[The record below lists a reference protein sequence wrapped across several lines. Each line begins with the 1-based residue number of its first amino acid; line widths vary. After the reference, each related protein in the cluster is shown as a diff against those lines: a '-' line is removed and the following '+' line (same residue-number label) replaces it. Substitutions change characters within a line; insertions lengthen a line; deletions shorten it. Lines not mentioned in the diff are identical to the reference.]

1 MGWLTLIFASTISA
15 AIIMYV
21 FWPTTSD
28 GKQRKT
34 LALLLALAAFIL
46 PAGLKYFFTENSAQ
60 VTPDISSIT
69 SQLPTS
75 DSALWS
81 GERTQPS
88 ASSGKD
94 LSMSSMTARLEEKLR
109 QNPDNISGW
118 ILLGR
123 SYIAL
128 GESNKAIKVFE
139 ERIEENPE
147 NIDLLVSYGE
157 SLSKINQGIISEKAK
172 NLFIKAL
179 ALDIKNPRTGY
190 NMALYEIQNQQY
202 QLAHDRLK
210 ALLDN
215 AQAGAPYTEQLKEQ
229 MVITEEKLGLTPT
242 P

>member
-1 MGWLTLIFASTISA
+1 MSWLILIFASTISA

-21 FWPTTSD
+21 FWPTTAD

-34 LALLLALAAFIL
+34 LAILLALAAFIL
-46 PAGLKYFFTENSAQ
+46 PAGLKYFFAENSTQ
-60 VTPDISSIT
+60 VTPDISNIT
-69 SQLPTS
+69 SQLPAS
-75 DSALWS
+75 DSTLWS
-81 GERTQPS
+81 GERVQPS

-94 LSMSSMTARLEEKLR
+94 LSMSAVTTRLEEKLS

-128 GESNKAIKVFE
+128 GESHKAIKLFE

-157 SLSKINQGIISEKAK
+157 SLSKINQGIITEKA
-172 NLFIKAL
+172 NDLFVKAL

-210 ALLDN
+210 TLLDN
-215 AQAGAPYTEQLKEQ
+215 AQAGAPYMEQLKEQ